1 VPAPSTQCPLGGRR
15 RAAVVFAAVVG
26 GFLALSSAPAVA
38 STDFKAQ
45 PHATPAPTP
54 APKGHHGH
62 GQTTATNS
70 TAGHSPQHQATPT
83 SSSTSTFRANA
94 TTQSTGASS
103 ATAQRGGAS
112 SEPALPKPAATPTA
126 QPKASAGAGS
136 TNAEVSTW
144 QRAESDHVD
153 RGVVRAFATDLKK
166 AGQSAGFPALLVAVM
181 VGFLLVQHRLD
192 KRDVKLSHADWV
204 SDQGLEFS
212 APSTIRR

>member
-1 VPAPSTQCPLGGRR
+1 VVGRR
-15 RAAVVFAAVVG
+15 PLAVVFAAAAVG
-26 GFLALSSAPAVA
+26 GFVALSASPALA
-38 STDFKAQ
+38 STDFKVQ
-45 PHATPAPTP
+45 PHATATATP

-62 GQTTATNS
+62 GQATATNS
-70 TAGHSPQHQATPT
+70 TAGHSPKHQATPT
-83 SSSTSTFRANA
+83 SSSSGTTTFRSNA
-94 TTQSTGASS
+94 TPQSTVGS
-103 ATAQRGGAS
+103 ATSQRGGAS
-112 SEPALPKPAATPTA
+112 SEPALPKPTTTPA
-126 QPKASAGAGS
+126 PQPKASAGAGS
-136 TNAEVSTW
+136 INADEASTW
-144 QRAESDHVD
+144 QRVDSDHVD